1 MDELVGYYGEKLVLL
16 AQMLGLNTCW
26 VAMTFSKRAT
36 KGKCEIRKG
45 EKLVCVL
52 ALGYGTNQGI
62 THKIK
67 DIKDVC
73 KAVSYTHLDV
83 YKRQVLKIIQF
94 ISSLLFW
101 VSQYFIFLMPLN
113 RKLQ

>member
-73 KAVSYTHLDV
+73 KDCLLYT
-83 YKRQVLKIIQF
+83 
-94 ISSLLFW
+94 STLLF
-101 VSQYFIFLMPLN
+101 YYLELKHYLDILMIKDQMIKSN
-113 RKLQ
+113 IIK